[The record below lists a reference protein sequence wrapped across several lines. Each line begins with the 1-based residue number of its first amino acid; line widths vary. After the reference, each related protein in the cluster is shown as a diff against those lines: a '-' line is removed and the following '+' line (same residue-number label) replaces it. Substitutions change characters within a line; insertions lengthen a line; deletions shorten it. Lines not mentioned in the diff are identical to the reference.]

1 MEEMQRAKYGEE
13 CGASVFSGS
22 ASLSPNLHVLTNPE
36 ALRNLS
42 FGISIEASRHRLS
55 SVRLFVI
62 PWTVAHQAPI
72 SMGIFQA
79 RILEWVAMPSSRGSS
94 WPRDGTQVS
103 HIAGRFFTVWA
114 TREAHY
120 IGMFNQI
127 ISNWLIKSIGDG
139 FKLQPLCPPWRL
151 EEGCVQNLQTS
162 NHYGWFSR

>member
-1 MEEMQRAKYGEE
+1 MKGNITQEQPMEEMQRAKYGEE

-114 TREAHY
+114 TREAFFLYKWINKKLLCLDFFAQHY
-120 IGMFNQI
+120 VYKAHILL
-127 ISNWLIKSIGDG
+127 SL
-139 FKLQPLCPPWRL
+139 
-151 EEGCVQNLQTS
+151 
-162 NHYGWFSR
+162 

>member
-1 MEEMQRAKYGEE
+1 MKGNITQEQPMEEMQRAKYGEE

-42 FGISIEASRHRLS
+42 FGVSIEASRHRLS

-114 TREAHY
+114 TRELG
-120 IGMFNQI
+120 ILD
-127 ISNWLIKSIGDG
+127 ISILNT
-139 FKLQPLCPPWRL
+139 
-151 EEGCVQNLQTS
+151 EEGSLSLLHRIFLTQGSNQNLQ
-162 NHYGWFSR
+162 HCWQILY